1 MHRPTLAALALAVAC
16 ATTPPAA
23 PPGAPQDTAPPVTPS
38 DDTAPPDTDDPGD
51 TDTDGPGPGPEPQRF
66 EHVCTGAASYVHTF
80 PVRLAWGDTQPEIV
94 RWSEGYDGHMY
105 RAALVE
111 VDADGWALARC
122 DWLPP
127 LNGAPGYFVTRRYLL
142 VVQ

>member
-1 MHRPTLAALALAVAC
+1 MHRPTLAALALATAC
-16 ATTPPAA
+16 ATPPPVATL
-23 PPGAPQDTAPPVTPS
+23 GSPQDTAPPASVN
-38 DDTAPPDTDDPGD
+38 DDTAPPDTD
-51 TDTDGPGPGPEPQRF
+51 GPGPEPEPQRF

-80 PVRLAWGDTQPEIV
+80 PVQLAWGDTRPEIV

-105 RAALVE
+105 RSAAVE
-111 VDADGWALARC
+111 LDADGWAVARC